1 MERDVYLR
9 MREIERTHWW
19 FTARREIL
27 TAEIERLGLPAYAR
41 ILEAGCGTGG
51 NLDML
56 RRFGAVEAL
65 EPDAESRDY
74 VKATKGIEV
83 KEAWLPDRLPDFGHA
98 FDLIA
103 ALDVIEHVPDDKGAV
118 AALAGL
124 LAPGGYMLTTVPAHP
139 WMWSAHDEAHHHKRR
154 YRMAAYRALFEA
166 AGLTVRRASY
176 FNSVLFPPIAAIR
189 LVKGRN
195 GAGDDAL
202 PPAPLNAI
210 LHAAFATEKHLLRL
224 GDLPVGVSILL
235 VAQRAG

>member
-56 RRFGAVEAL
+56 RRFGQVQAL

-83 KEAWLPDRLPDFGHA
+83 QEAWLPDRMPAFDHR

-103 ALDVIEHVPDDKGAV
+103 ALDVIEHVDDDKGAV

-124 LAPGGYMLTTVPAHP
+124 LDTPLRIGSYTVCGFSGGGMPVAN
-139 WMWSAHDEAHHHKRR
+139 
-154 YRMAAYRALFEA
+154 AA
-166 AGLTVRRASY
+166 
-176 FNSVLFPPIAAIR
+176 
-189 LVKGRN
+189 
-195 GAGDDAL
+195 
-202 PPAPLNAI
+202 
-210 LHAAFATEKHLLRL
+210 
-224 GDLPVGVSILL
+224 
-235 VAQRAG
+235 RAGQLRARQINLYDATYADWGDAAVQYRHSGARVKVFYTAPNRARAERLRGKPGVTVEASPTDHGGTVEYFFFR